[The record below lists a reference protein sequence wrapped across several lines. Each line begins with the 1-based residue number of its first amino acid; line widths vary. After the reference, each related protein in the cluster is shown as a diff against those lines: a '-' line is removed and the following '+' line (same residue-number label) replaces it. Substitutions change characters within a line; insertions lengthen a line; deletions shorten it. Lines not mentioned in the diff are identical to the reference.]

1 MQDAPGWSLFHF
13 VRGWAAKNL
22 ASNLNSTTRGCKQAG
37 RNLAIAR
44 KTCYF
49 FLQVR
54 QPVTDRSTEKKA
66 LRRIRTHGEGWAF
79 SARDFADLGS
89 RLEAQESANATRF
102 AQVETRLDE
111 HASKLADIPST
122 SQIVAAME
130 QLLSK
135 TMTSLDER
143 LTTQAHSIEAL
154 KTTATQTDSL
164 LERVLESL
172 DSLESYTE
180 PAELAGVS
188 VAQRA
193 VV

>member
-1 MQDAPGWSLFHF
+1 MYKKSKMSRVVSYVP
-13 VRGWAAKNL
+13 R
-22 ASNLNSTTRGCKQAG
+22 
-37 RNLAIAR
+37 LAIFAAGVAVAILTNSR
-44 KTCYF
+44 RGRGGIPAAAEQDLK
-49 FLQVR
+49 
-54 QPVTDRSTEKKA
+54 RS
-66 LRRIRTHGEGWAF
+66 I
-79 SARDFADLGS
+79 ADLGS
-89 RLEAQESANATRF
+89 RMEAQESANATRF

-111 HASKLADIPST
+111 HAAKLADIPST

-154 KTTATQTDSL
+154 KTTVTQTDSL

-172 DSLESYTE
+172 DSLESYTD
-180 PAELAGVS
+180 PAELTGIS

>member
-1 MQDAPGWSLFHF
+1 MYKKSKMSRVVSYIPRIAIFAAGVAVAVLTNSRRGRGGIDPAAEQDLKRSIADL
-13 VRGWAAKNL
+13 
-22 ASNLNSTTRGCKQAG
+22 AG
-37 RNLAIAR
+37 RM
-44 KTCYF
+44 
-49 FLQVR
+49 
-54 QPVTDRSTEKKA
+54 
-66 LRRIRTHGEGWAF
+66 
-79 SARDFADLGS
+79 
-89 RLEAQESANATRF
+89 EAQESANATRF

-111 HASKLADIPST
+111 HTAKLADIPST

-154 KTTATQTDSL
+154 KTTVTQTDSL

-172 DSLESYTE
+172 DSLESYTD

>member
-1 MQDAPGWSLFHF
+1 MSRVVSYVPRIAIFAAGIVVAVLTNSRRGRGGIDPAAEQDL
-13 VRGWAAKNL
+13 K
-22 ASNLNSTTRGCKQAG
+22 
-37 RNLAIAR
+37 
-44 KTCYF
+44 
-49 FLQVR
+49 
-54 QPVTDRSTEKKA
+54 RS
-66 LRRIRTHGEGWAF
+66 I
-79 SARDFADLGS
+79 ADLGN
-89 RLEAQESANATRF
+89 RLEAHESANATRF
-102 AQVETRLDE
+102 AQVEIRLEE
-111 HASKLADIPST
+111 HAVKLADIPST

-154 KTTATQTDSL
+154 KTTVTQTDSL

-172 DSLESYTE
+172 DSLESYTD

-188 VAQRA
+188 LAQRA

>member
-1 MQDAPGWSLFHF
+1 MYKKSKMSRVVSYVPRVAIFAAGVAVAMLTNSRRGRGGIPAAAEQDL
-13 VRGWAAKNL
+13 K
-22 ASNLNSTTRGCKQAG
+22 
-37 RNLAIAR
+37 
-44 KTCYF
+44 
-49 FLQVR
+49 
-54 QPVTDRSTEKKA
+54 RS
-66 LRRIRTHGEGWAF
+66 I
-79 SARDFADLGS
+79 ADLGS
-89 RLEAQESANATRF
+89 RMEAQESANATRF

-111 HASKLADIPST
+111 HAAKLADIPST

-154 KTTATQTDSL
+154 KTTVTQTDSL

-172 DSLESYTE
+172 DSLESYTD
-180 PAELAGVS
+180 PAELAGIS